1 MKPLVMKKIKVAH
14 IAHSVGG
21 VDVYLRI
28 NLKALNPERIECM
41 VIHGKDDTENPFLD
55 RNGMNVPEF
64 KASYQRAIS
73 PWKDLVALRETIK
86 ILKREKPD
94 VIHAHSAKGG
104 IIARAASLW
113 YPVTVLYTPHAFS
126 FLSTPRGL
134 KRAIYL
140 NIERLFKRFH
150 SVVIAC
156 SNSERIRA
164 IKEVGYKE
172 SRARVFNNCIQPI
185 SAEDMETPE
194 MQLPSKFICTIGR
207 PSYQKNIEM
216 LVRVVKV
223 LSEKIPDIHLIVMG
237 VGAYSPNKEVVEGLI
252 QQHNLSNHITLIPWI
267 AREQIFSIINK
278 SMFYVS
284 ASRYEGLPYSV
295 IESLALAK
303 ASVVTDCDG
312 NRDLIKDGYN
322 GYVVPENSVETMA
335 NRIFAL
341 LKDETKRKE
350 MEKNAL
356 AHYHEHFNI
365 ETSIEKLEDIYKEFS
380 K

>member
-1 MKPLVMKKIKVAH
+1 MKPLLMKKTKVAH

-28 NLKALNPERIECM
+28 TLKALNPENIECI
-41 VIHGKDDTENPFLD
+41 VIHGKDDTETPFLD
-55 RNGMNVPEF
+55 KHGNRVPEF
-64 KASYQRAIS
+64 QAPLQRAIS
-73 PWKDLVALRETIK
+73 PLKDIKALRETIK
-86 ILKREKPD
+86 ILKRETPD

-126 FLSTPRGL
+126 FLSAPTGL
-134 KRAIYL
+134 KRALYL
-140 NIERLFKRFH
+140 NIERVFKRFH
-150 SVVIAC
+150 SVVLAC
-156 SNSERIRA
+156 SNSERLRA

-172 SRARVFNNCIQPI
+172 ARAHVFNNCIQRI
-185 SAEDMETPE
+185 TEADMETPE
-194 MQLPSKFICTIGR
+194 VQLPSKYICTVGR

-216 LVRVVKV
+216 LVHVVKA
-223 LSEKIPDIHLIVMG
+223 LSAQIPDIHLVVMG
-237 VGAYSPNKEVVEGLI
+237 VGEYSPNKEIVENLI
-252 QQHNLSNHITLIPWI
+252 EQNKLSEHITLIPWI
-267 AREQIFSIINK
+267 AREQIFSIING
-278 SMFYVS
+278 SMLYVS

-295 IESLALAK
+295 IESLALGK
-303 ASVVTDCDG
+303 ASVVSDCDG

-335 NRIFAL
+335 NRTFAL
-341 LKDETKRKE
+341 LTDEAKRKE

-356 AHYHEHFNI
+356 AHYHAHFNI
-365 ETSIEKLEDIYKEFS
+365 EASIEKLEGIYKEFS

>member
-1 MKPLVMKKIKVAH
+1 MKKIKVAH
-14 IAHSVGG
+14 IAHSLGG

-28 NLKALNPERIECM
+28 TLKALNPEHIECM
-41 VIHGKDDTENPFLD
+41 VIHGKDDTEKPFLD
-55 RNGMNVPEF
+55 KHGNKVPEF
-64 KASYQRAIS
+64 RASYQRAIS
-73 PWKDLVALRETIK
+73 PLRDLKALRETIK
-86 ILKREKPD
+86 ILRQERPD

-113 YPVTVLYTPHAFS
+113 CPVTVLYTPHAFS
-126 FLSTPRGL
+126 FLSAPSSL
-134 KRAIYL
+134 KRAFYL

-150 SVVIAC
+150 SVILAC
-156 SNSERIRA
+156 SNSERSRA

-172 SRARVFNNCIQPI
+172 SRTRVFNNCIQPI
-185 SAEDMETPE
+185 SEAAMQTPE
-194 MQLPSKFICTIGR
+194 VHLPAQYICTVGR

-216 LVRVVKV
+216 LVDVIKV
-223 LSEKIPDIHLIVMG
+223 LSDKIPTIHLVVMG
-237 VGAYSPNKEVVEGLI
+237 VGEYSPNKESVEKLI
-252 QQHNLSNHITLIPWI
+252 QQHKLTKYITLIPWI

-278 SMFYVS
+278 SSLYVS

-335 NRIFAL
+335 NRIFTL
-341 LKDETKRKE
+341 LTDELERNK

-356 AHYHEHFNI
+356 EHYHAHFNI
-365 ETSIEKLEDIYKEFS
+365 ESSIDTLEGIYKEFS

>member
-1 MKPLVMKKIKVAH
+1 MKKIKVAH

-28 NLKALNPERIECM
+28 NLKALNPERINCM
-41 VIHGKDDTENPFLD
+41 VIHGKDDTEIPFLD

-64 KASYQRAIS
+64 NASYQRAIS
-73 PWKDLVALRETIK
+73 LWKDLTALRETIK

-126 FLSTPRGL
+126 FLSAPTGL
-134 KRAIYL
+134 KRAFYL

-150 SVVIAC
+150 SVVVAC
-156 SNSERIRA
+156 SNSERMRA

-185 SAEDMETPE
+185 SEADMLTPE
-194 MQLPSKFICTIGR
+194 MQLPAQYICTVGR

-216 LVRVVKV
+216 LVHVVKA
-223 LSEKIPDIHLIVMG
+223 LSERIPEIHLVVMG
-237 VGAYSPNKEVVEGLI
+237 VGEYSPNKEVVEKLI
-252 QQHNLSNHITLIPWI
+252 LQHQLSNNITLIPWI

-278 SMFYVS
+278 STLYVS

-322 GYVVPENSVETMA
+322 GYVVAENSVETMA

-341 LKDETKRKE
+341 LTDEAKRKK

-356 AHYHEHFNI
+356 AHYDGHFNI
-365 ETSIEKLEDIYKEFS
+365 EASIEKLEDIYKEFS

>member
-1 MKPLVMKKIKVAH
+1 MKKIKVAH

-28 NLKALNPERIECM
+28 TLKVLNPERIECI
-41 VIHGKDDTENPFLD
+41 VVHGKDDTETPFLNK
-55 RNGMNVPEF
+55 NGMTVPEF
-64 KASYQRAIS
+64 TASYQRAIS
-73 PWKDLVALRETIK
+73 PWKDIRALRETIK
-86 ILKREKPD
+86 ILKREKPN

-126 FLSTPRGL
+126 FLSAPTGL
-134 KRAIYL
+134 KRAVYL

-150 SVVIAC
+150 SVVVAC
-156 SNSERIRA
+156 SNSERLLA

-185 SAEDMETPE
+185 SEADMQTPE
-194 MQLPSKFICTIGR
+194 MRLPAHYICTVGR

-216 LVRVVKV
+216 LVHVVKT
-223 LSEKIPDIHLIVMG
+223 LSERIPEIHLVVMG
-237 VGAYSPNKEVVEGLI
+237 VGVYSPNKEAVEKLI
-252 QQHNLSNHITLIPWI
+252 QQLQLSNNITLIPWI
-267 AREQIFSIINK
+267 AREQIFSIINN
-278 SMFYVS
+278 SLLYVS

-341 LKDETKRKE
+341 LTDEAKRQE

-356 AHYHEHFNI
+356 AHYHGHFNI
-365 ETSIEKLEDIYKEFS
+365 EASIGNLEDIYKEFS